1 MVSVSFLI
9 DKFCTIIYTY
19 INHILGGLHM
29 EENNQVTQSPENHT
43 VPKKN
48 RRRKKTVADIEQQIK
63 ELQQKKLELI
73 EKSKIEIGHLVIST
87 LDEEGISLEEI
98 EENKELV
105 FNHLAKVLK
114 DNSAELSEQLDT

>member
-1 MVSVSFLI
+1 
-9 DKFCTIIYTY
+9 
-19 INHILGGLHM
+19 M
-29 EENNQVTQSPENHT
+29 EEKDQVTQSPENHS

-73 EKSKIEIGHLVIST
+73 EKSKVEIGHLVIST

-114 DNSAELSEQLDT
+114 DNSVELSEQLGA